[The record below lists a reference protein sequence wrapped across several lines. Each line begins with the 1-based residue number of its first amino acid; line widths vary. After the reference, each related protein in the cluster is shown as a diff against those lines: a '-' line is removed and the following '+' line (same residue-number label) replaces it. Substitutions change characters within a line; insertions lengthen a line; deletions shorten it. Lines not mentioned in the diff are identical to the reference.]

1 MASSIQIYITWIKVF
16 IELEIPIESKWNK
29 HRINQLLFCIEIAIR
44 SRSVWF
50 VSHSFGEFDFNEYS
64 NMNSSPFHWKMTID
78 AVLINLKYGE
88 KSTNFGN
95 SNLRAIEK
103 FGIQYS
109 SNTQN
114 NKFNLMRFPQLFL
127 LIIAVWT
134 CGLWSPNWDSQLFA
148 TQKHK
153 KWSVFFQNRDD
164 IFHFDV

>member
-16 IELEIPIESKWNK
+16 IELEILIELKWNK

-50 VSHSFGEFDFNEYS
+50 VSHSFEEFDFNEYS
-64 NMNSSPFHWKMTID
+64 NMNSPPFHWKMTID
-78 AVLINLKYGE
+78 AVLINLKHAE

-95 SNLRAIEK
+95 SNLRAIEI
-103 FGIQYS
+103 GIQFS
-109 SNTQN
+109 SSTQN

-127 LIIAVWT
+127 LIIAVST

-153 KWSVFFQNRDD
+153 EWSVFFQNCDD